1 MKKVRLRKDIVH
13 NDKLSAEAVALY
25 ISLCYYTNEQ
35 KYCVIDNFS
44 CRILSGAAGK
54 ECNIIDSISE
64 LEENNYIK
72 IISTYKGRYII
83 DKSNCMINKCD
94 YYISVNPDDI
104 AAIVNSGYKNRFTVL
119 RLYVV
124 LIGTFAN
131 GDVDAIYKGK
141 VGFMPQSYLAKLCNI
156 DVKTVHRISE
166 QLVSLNLIYI
176 EHSRYY
182 KERNYYS
189 LPDNAELLIHYRDE
203 AEEKLGRK
211 NKTALDINNNN
222 DDFLFLDDAESDF

>member
-13 NDKLSAEAVALY
+13 NVKLSVEAIALY
-25 ISLCYYTNEQ
+25 ISLCYYANEQ
-35 KYCVIDNFS
+35 KYCIVDNYS
-44 CRILSGAAGK
+44 CRILSGATGK
-54 ECNIIDSISE
+54 ACNIIDSISE

-72 IISTYKGRYII
+72 IISTYKGRYIL
-83 DKSNCMINKCD
+83 DKSNCMIDKYN

-104 AAIVNSGYKNRFTVL
+104 AVIINSGYKNRFAVL
-119 RLYVV
+119 RLYVI

-131 GDVDAIYKGK
+131 GDVDAIHKGK
-141 VGFMPQSYLAKLCNI
+141 VGFMPQSYLAKVCNI
-156 DVKTVHRISE
+156 DIKTVRRISE
-166 QLVSLNLIYI
+166 QLVSLNLIYVA
-176 EHSRYY
+176 HSRYY

-189 LPDNAELLIHYRDE
+189 LPENAELLIHYRDE

>member
-1 MKKVRLRKDIVH
+1 MRLRKDIVH
-13 NDKLSAEAVALY
+13 NDKLSAEAIALY
-25 ISLCYYTNEQ
+25 ISLCYYSNEQ
-35 KYCVIDNFS
+35 KYCVIDNWS

-54 ECNIIDSISE
+54 ECNIIDNISE

-72 IISTYKGRYII
+72 IISTYNGRYIL
-83 DKSNCMINKCD
+83 DKSNCMIDKHN
-94 YYISVNPDDI
+94 YYISADPDDI
-104 AAIVNSGYKNRFTVL
+104 AVIINSGYKNRFTVL
-119 RLYVV
+119 RLYVI

-156 DVKTVHRISE
+156 DVKTVHRILE
-166 QLVSLNLIYI
+166 RLVGLNLIYI
-176 EHSRYY
+176 AHSRYY

-189 LPDNAELLIHYRDE
+189 LPQNAELLIHYRDE

-211 NKTALDINNNN
+211 NKTSPDINIDN
-222 DDFLFLDDAESDF
+222 DNFCILDDAELDF

>member
-1 MKKVRLRKDIVH
+1 MRLRKDIVH

-35 KYCVIDNFS
+35 KYCIIDNFN

-54 ECNIIDSISE
+54 ECNIIDKISE
-64 LEENNYIK
+64 LEESNYIK
-72 IISTYKGRYII
+72 IISTYKGRYIL
-83 DKSNCMINKCD
+83 DKSNCMIDKCD

-119 RLYVV
+119 RLYVI

-131 GDVDAIYKGK
+131 GDIDEIYKGK
-141 VGFMPQSYLAKLCNI
+141 VGFMPQSYLAKVCNI
-156 DVKTVHRISE
+156 DIKTVRRISK
-166 QLVSLNLIYI
+166 QLVSLNLIYVA
-176 EHSRYY
+176 HSRYY

-189 LPDNAELLIHYRDE
+189 LPENAELLIRYRDE
-203 AEEKLGRK
+203 TEEKFEVK
-211 NKTALDINNNN
+211 NKTAPDINNDN
-222 DDFLFLDDAESDF
+222 DDFLFLDDAEPDF